1 MATKLAATEDKLG
14 SIHELTA
21 EYCKQRLEA
30 ALATGE
36 PIPPAE
42 LGAITKFLK
51 DNNIECTR
59 QDMQEKFGKI
69 ITLQAPEYE
78 EIEADFG

>member
-1 MATKLAATEDKLG
+1 MATKLAATEDTLG

-30 ALATGE
+30 ALETGE

-51 DNNIECTR
+51 DNNIECTKK
-59 QDMQEKFGKI
+59 DMEEKFSDI
-69 ITLQAPEYE
+69 IKLAAPDYE
-78 EIEADFG
+78 DVEADFG

>member
-1 MATKLAATEDKLG
+1 MATKLAAGEDKLG
-14 SIHELTA
+14 LIHDLTA
-21 EYCKQRLEA
+21 EYIKNRLEQA
-30 ALATGE
+30 QKTGE

-51 DNNIECTR
+51 DNGIECTKK
-59 QDMQEKFGKI
+59 DMNEKFGNI
-69 ITLQAPEYE
+69 IALEVPQYE